1 MNKRLAAVV
10 VVLALAVGVFLGREF
25 APMRPAAAKG
35 SAGARYEFLPIDDG
49 EGISR
54 ADRQTG
60 EVTVFALHEGKL
72 NAIKVLGPAAAK
84 GSVGARYEFFLT
96 FSEGIWRADQQTGE
110 VTTYTLYE
118 GKPRVFKAH

>member
-49 EGISR
+49 DNIWR
-54 ADRQTG
+54 TDRQTG
-60 EVTVFALHEGKL
+60 EVTLVGPYEGKL
-72 NAIKVLGPAAAK
+72 STIKVLGPAAAK
-84 GSVGARYEFFLT
+84 GSAGARYEFLPIDD
-96 FSEGIWRADQQTGE
+96 GIWRADRQTGE
-110 VTTYTLYE
+110 VTLAGPYE
-118 GKPRVFKAH
+118 GKIRVFKVH

>member
-49 EGISR
+49 IWR

-60 EVTVFALHEGKL
+60 EVTLA
-72 NAIKVLGPAAAK
+72 GP
-84 GSVGARYEFFLT
+84 
-96 FSEGIWRADQQTGE
+96 
-110 VTTYTLYE
+110 YE
-118 GKPRVFKAH
+118 GKIRVFKVH